1 MTLVETLVC
10 GGSPSPL
17 RPLRGR
23 GRSRTAP
30 LRLLRGLRTELLA
43 SRGLNTRFAPSRLR
57 AAGHC
62 ANMTSL
68 RLTRSQILAFRRA
81 VQALDGRL
89 PHDTSSL
96 RRAAWAGLQD
106 SMPRAALLSLHA
118 RVEETRSTTWEAP
131 SLVQLWGPR
140 YSAFLVSARDA
151 PVFTLG
157 RLPDTGST
165 RRVAEDLANRL
176 ARLLGDTRM
185 TQSAAARALGEPP
198 NRLRYATLTGRVR
211 MRWDGAKQPTIWM
224 APPPNVSPGE
234 ARLELARR
242 YVHVFGP
249 ATSEAFAA
257 WAGIL
262 PRTGAATFDE
272 LRASLAPVRTPIGD
286 GWILASDEPL
296 FHRAPGAAAPAR
308 LLPSGDAYFLFQRPD
323 ERALLVENAAHRGRL
338 WTSRVW
344 PGALLVDGAIVG
356 TWRRAE
362 AAVSIETW
370 RRLSRAERN
379 AVVAEV
385 ASLPLPGIAGGVTA
399 HWLA

>member
-1 MTLVETLVC
+1 MPET
-10 GGSPSPL
+10 
-17 RPLRGR
+17 
-23 GRSRTAP
+23 
-30 LRLLRGLRTELLA
+30 
-43 SRGLNTRFAPSRLR
+43 TR
-57 AAGHC
+57 
-62 ANMTSL
+62 L
-68 RLTRSQILAFRRA
+68 RLTRTQILAFRRG
-81 VQALDGRL
+81 VQALDERL
-89 PHDTSSL
+89 PHHTSSL

-118 RVEETRSTTWEAP
+118 RVEGTASTTWEAP

-140 YSAFLVSARDA
+140 YSAFVVDARDA
-151 PVFTLG
+151 PVFTVG
-157 RLPDTGST
+157 RLPDPGST
-165 RRVAEDLANRL
+165 RRVAEALADRL

-185 TQSAAARALGEPP
+185 TQGAAARALGEPP

-224 APPPNVSPGE
+224 APPPDIGPGE

-242 YVHVFGP
+242 HVHVFGP
-249 ATSEAFAA
+249 ATPEAFAA
-257 WAGIL
+257 WAGIS
-262 PRTGAATFDE
+262 PRAGAATFNE
-272 LRASLAPVRTPIGD
+272 LRASLVPVRTPIGD
-286 GWILASDEPL
+286 EWILASDVPL
-296 FHRAPGAAAPAR
+296 FHRPPGAAAPAR

-370 RRLSRAERN
+370 RRLSRAERH
-379 AVVAEV
+379 AVEAEV
-385 ASLPLPGIAGGVTA
+385 ASLPLPGMAGGMA
-399 HWLA
+399 AAGWLT